1 MTIKEEIIKHI
12 QREIGKKKLPFTNK
26 NWEVQSLRYSEQ
38 GDYATNLALIVGKEE
53 NIPSLELAQKMAK
66 AFNQSEDFRVE
77 AVAPGFINFTLTQF
91 FLNQQLTK
99 VSEGGNFD
107 TNLFK
112 GKSSPRIQIEFVS
125 ANPTGPLT
133 LGNGRGGFIGDV
145 LANILSTS
153 GFEVSREYY
162 VNDAGQQILQ
172 LGRSVLGKEPIVYK
186 GDYIEK
192 LRSRFKDEKDP
203 GLVGTEA
210 AKIILNDMIKPAL
223 RKIGIN
229 FDVWFSEKDIYR
241 QGKVEEV
248 IQGLKKAKLVYQ
260 KEGAWW
266 LATSQFGDDKDRV
279 MIKSSGEKTYLAV
292 DIAYHQEKFQ
302 RGFDKVIDIWGAD
315 HYGHIKPVKAG
326 LQALGYKSSQLEVI
340 IVQMVRIIKKGKTV
354 KMSKRSGSYITLLEL
369 VEEVGNDAAR
379 FFFLNRRS
387 GSHLDFDFD
396 LAVKKSSENP
406 VYYIQYAHA
415 RINSILQKID
425 EQEKS
430 ARINFNLL
438 DNPSEIALM
447 KQLFHYPE
455 IVQEI
460 SRDYQIQRLPQYAYR
475 LAQDFHQFYRDCPVV
490 RVEPSL
496 RASRCQLLLLT
507 QNILRQSLALMGIE
521 APKKM

>member
-12 QREIGKKKLPFTNK
+12 QQELVKGKLPSTNK
-26 NWEVQSLRYSEQ
+26 EWEVQSSRYSKQ
-38 GDYATNLALIVGKEE
+38 GDYATNLALIIGKEE
-53 NIPSLELAQKMAK
+53 KIPPLELAQKMAK
-66 AFNQSEDFRVE
+66 AFNQSKHFRVE
-77 AVAPGFINFTLTQF
+77 AVAPGFINFTLTQS
-91 FLNQQLTK
+91 FLNQQLVK
-99 VSEGGNFD
+99 ISEAGNFD
-107 TNLFK
+107 LNLFK
-112 GKSSPRIQIEFVS
+112 GKNFPRIQVEFVS

-145 LANILSTS
+145 LANVLSSS
-153 GFEVSREYY
+153 GFEVIREYY
-162 VNDAGQQILQ
+162 VNDVGQQILQ
-172 LGRSVLGKEPIVYK
+172 LGHSVLGKEPIIYR

-192 LRSRFKDEKDP
+192 LRSRFKGEKDP

-223 RKIGIN
+223 QKIGIS
-229 FDVWFSEKDIYR
+229 FDVWFSEQDIYR
-241 QGKVEEV
+241 QGKVKEI
-248 IQGLKKAKLVYQ
+248 IQNLKKAKLVYQ

-326 LQALGYKSSQLEVI
+326 LQALGYELSQFEVI
-340 IVQMVRIIKKGKTV
+340 IVQMVRIIKKGKII

-369 VEEVGNDAAR
+369 VEEVGNDVAR
-379 FFFLNRRS
+379 FFFLNRRP

-415 RINSILQKID
+415 RINSILQKING
-425 EQEKS
+425 QEKLTKVD
-430 ARINFNLL
+430 FGLL
-438 DNPSEIALM
+438 NNPSEVNLI

-455 IVQEI
+455 IIQEI
-460 SRDYQIQRLPQYAYR
+460 SRDYQVQRLPQYAHR
-475 LAQDFHQFYRDCPVV
+475 LAQDFHQFYRDCPVIKA
-490 RVEPSL
+490 EPNL
-496 RASRCQLLLLT
+496 RASRCQLLSLT
-507 QNILRQSLALMGIE
+507 QKVLYQSLALMGIK

>member
-1 MTIKEEIIKHI
+1 MTIKEEIIRHI
-12 QREIGKKKLPFTNK
+12 RQEIIKNKLPFTDK
-26 NWEVQSLRYSEQ
+26 EWEVQSSRYSKQ

-53 NIPSLELAQKMAK
+53 KVSPLELAQKMAK
-66 AFNQSEDFRVE
+66 ALNQNDHFQVE
-77 AVAPGFINFTLTQF
+77 AVAPGFINFTLTQP
-91 FLNQQLTK
+91 FLSQQLTK
-99 VSEGGNFD
+99 VSKAGNFKL
-107 TNLFK
+107 NLFE
-112 GKSSPRIQIEFVS
+112 GKSSPRIQVEFVS

-145 LANILSTS
+145 LANVLSSS

-162 VNDAGQQILQ
+162 VNDAGRQILQ
-172 LGRSVLGKEPIVYK
+172 LGHSVLGKEPIIYK

-192 LRSRFKDEKDP
+192 LRNRFKGEQDP
-203 GLVGTEA
+203 SLIGAEA

-223 RKIGIN
+223 QKTGIT
-229 FDVWFSEKDIYR
+229 FDVWFSEQDIYR

-248 IQGLKKAKLVYQ
+248 IRSLKKAKLIYQ
-260 KEGAWW
+260 QEGAWW
-266 LATSQFGDDKDRV
+266 LETSRFGDDKDRV

-340 IVQMVRIIKKGKTV
+340 IVQMVRIIKKGKIV

-379 FFFLNRRS
+379 FFFLNRRP

-396 LAVKKSSENP
+396 LAAKKSSENP
-406 VYYIQYAHA
+406 VYYVQYAHA

-425 EQEKS
+425 EQKKS
-430 ARINFNLL
+430 ARVDFNLL
-438 DNPSEIALM
+438 NNPSETNLI

-460 SRDYQIQRLPQYAYR
+460 SKDYQVQRLPQYAYR

-490 RVEPSL
+490 KADSSL
-496 RASRCQLLLLT
+496 RAARCQLLLLT
-507 QNILRQSLALMGIE
+507 QNILCQSLALMGIE